1 MLNVLKGHEGSVYS
15 VAISPDGSK
24 IVSGSW
30 DNTIRIWDINSG
42 SELRVL
48 KGHEARVNSV
58 AISPDGS
65 NLSLIA

>member
-1 MLNVLKGHEGSVYS
+1 MLNVLKGHEASVYS
-15 VAISPDGSK
+15 VAFSPDGSK
-24 IVSGSW
+24 GSSDKKIRVW
-30 DNTIRIWDINSG
+30 DVQTRE
-42 SELRVL
+42 ELRVL